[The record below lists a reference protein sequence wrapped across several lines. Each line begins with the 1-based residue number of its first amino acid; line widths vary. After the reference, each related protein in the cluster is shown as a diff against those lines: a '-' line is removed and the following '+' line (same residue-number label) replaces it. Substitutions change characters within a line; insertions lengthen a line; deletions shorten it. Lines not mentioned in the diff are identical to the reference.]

1 MTLATTSLVVER
13 QYDIGYNFDGSGKA
27 VLLWLQLR
35 WLWKGN
41 MILATTSL
49 AVERQYYSG
58 YNFAGSGKAVE
69 RQYDNG
75 YNSFDI
81 KAGGNMG
88 NLYVT

>member
-35 WLWKGN
+35 WLWKGS

-49 AVERQYYSG
+49 AVERQWK
-58 YNFAGSGKAVE
+58 GSMTMATTP
-69 RQYDNG
+69 
-75 YNSFDI
+75 
-81 KAGGNMG
+81 
-88 NLYVT
+88 LT

>member
-1 MTLATTSLVVER
+1 MSLATTSLAVER
-13 QYDIGYNFDGSGKA
+13 QYDSGYNFAGSGKQYDIGYNFAGSGKA

-35 WLWKGN
+35 WLWKGS

-69 RQYDNG
+69 R
-75 YNSFDI
+75 
-81 KAGGNMG
+81 
-88 NLYVT
+88 